1 MPVVPVTGFYHFEDI
16 SIPSIFHGQKKALQ
30 HDNMLRNKES
40 GTRILKFLYYVT
52 KTIIIYMT

>member
-1 MPVVPVTGFYHFEDI
+1 MPVVTGFYHFEDI

-30 HDNMLRNKES
+30 HDNMLRIKES

>member
-1 MPVVPVTGFYHFEDI
+1 MPVVTGFYHFEDI
-16 SIPSIFHGQKKALQ
+16 SIPSIFHGQKKKALQ

>member
-1 MPVVPVTGFYHFEDI
+1 MPVVTGFYHFEDI

-40 GTRILKFLYYVT
+40 GTRILKFLYY
-52 KTIIIYMT
+52 I